1 MFTLPENVENT
12 IRIRSENQ
20 SLELKA
26 SSGNMFKEYFRFIY
40 EAIKNNSYQELYAN
54 MLLDA
59 QIRNL
64 LK

>member
-1 MFTLPENVENT
+1 MENT

-26 SSGNMFKEYFRFIY
+26 SSGNMFKESFRFIH
-40 EAIKNNSYQELYAN
+40 EVIKNNSYQELYAN